1 MLNVRFSQIITQIKS
16 IGLVIMFL
24 RSVTLEWSPFPKSF
38 LFLFCNLDT
47 MQKPS
52 KLSSVM
58 DCISDFSVSF
68 LWMPFKLMEKQ
79 FFSYK
84 LEALSRRLWCNFGNN
99 ASRRYTVFGYLA
111 VSFLIAV
118 RLLSRILVGIAFNL
132 SFVKLPIHLRSNCL
146 LLGLKQLFN
155 YRLPSGNC
163 SNLAISSSFIN

>member
-1 MLNVRFSQIITQIKS
+1 MIS
-16 IGLVIMFL
+16 
-24 RSVTLEWSPFPKSF
+24 FPQVLLIFVLQTWHNAKA
-38 LFLFCNLDT
+38 
-47 MQKPS
+47 S

-111 VSFLIAV
+111 VSFLTVV

-132 SFVKLPIHLRSNCL
+132 SFVKPPIHLRSNCL

-163 SNLAISSSFIN
+163 SNLAISSSFNN